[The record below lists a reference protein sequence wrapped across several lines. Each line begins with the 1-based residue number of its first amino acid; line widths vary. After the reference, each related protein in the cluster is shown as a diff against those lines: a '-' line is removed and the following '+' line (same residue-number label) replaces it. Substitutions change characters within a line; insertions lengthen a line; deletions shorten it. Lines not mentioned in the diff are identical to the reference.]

1 MARVNHLLRGVWKM
15 EMTHEKTREKHSINT
30 YQLTATALMAAVLC
44 ALASMSIT
52 IGIVPIS
59 LATFVIYLDAYI
71 LGSRMATVS
80 TFIYLLLGLVGL
92 PVYSGFSSGP
102 AKLFGPTGGYLFGY
116 LFLAFISGWFI
127 ERFPKNKILHIV
139 GMVIATAVLYT
150 LGTCWLAFQ
159 AHMDARTA
167 LMAGVIPFLLG
178 DAIKIVVNVIV
189 GPALRKRINRMEN

>member
-1 MARVNHLLRGVWKM
+1 M

-127 ERFPKNKILHIV
+127 ERFPKNKIHCRALYLRYLLAGFSGTYGCPHRSHGRCYPV
-139 GMVIATAVLYT
+139 SAGRRHQDRRECHRWPGTAQAYQPHGKLISSAPGNGTVSCLY
-150 LGTCWLAFQ
+150 
-159 AHMDARTA
+159 RT
-167 LMAGVIPFLLG
+167 
-178 DAIKIVVNVIV
+178 
-189 GPALRKRINRMEN
+189 

>member
-1 MARVNHLLRGVWKM
+1 M
-15 EMTHEKTREKHSINT
+15 
-30 YQLTATALMAAVLC
+30 
-44 ALASMSIT
+44 
-52 IGIVPIS
+52 
-59 LATFVIYLDAYI
+59 
-71 LGSRMATVS
+71 
-80 TFIYLLLGLVGL
+80 
-92 PVYSGFSSGP
+92 YSGFSSGP

-178 DAIKIVVNVIV
+178 DAIKIVVSVIV

>member
-80 TFIYLLLGLVGL
+80 TFIYLLLGLV
-92 PVYSGFSSGP
+92 
-102 AKLFGPTGGYLFGY
+102 
-116 LFLAFISGWFI
+116 
-127 ERFPKNKILHIV
+127 
-139 GMVIATAVLYT
+139 
-150 LGTCWLAFQ
+150 
-159 AHMDARTA
+159 
-167 LMAGVIPFLLG
+167 
-178 DAIKIVVNVIV
+178 
-189 GPALRKRINRMEN
+189 

>member
-1 MARVNHLLRGVWKM
+1 M

-52 IGIVPIS
+52 IGIVTIS

-178 DAIKIVVNVIV
+178 DAIKIVVSVIV

>member
-1 MARVNHLLRGVWKM
+1 M

-116 LFLAFISGWFI
+116 CL
-127 ERFPKNKILHIV
+127 
-139 GMVIATAVLYT
+139 LYT
-150 LGTCWLAFQ
+150 S
-159 AHMDARTA
+159 R
-167 LMAGVIPFLLG
+167 GV
-178 DAIKIVVNVIV
+178 
-189 GPALRKRINRMEN
+189 

>member
-1 MARVNHLLRGVWKM
+1 M

-159 AHMDARTA
+159 AH
-167 LMAGVIPFLLG
+167 
-178 DAIKIVVNVIV
+178 IKIVVSVIV